1 MTTRGELIEQSLAL
15 VAERHGDPGPQI
27 YARLFAAFPETEALF
42 VRDTT
47 GAIRGEMLAVTF
59 QCLLDVTG
67 SGAYAANLIRAER
80 VNHEGVGVPPAAFAQ
95 FFPIVMETCRDL
107 LGEAWTP
114 QMDAAWADLLVE
126 LDAVIASVAQ

>member
-1 MTTRGELIEQSLAL
+1 MADRADLIARSLEL

-47 GAIRGEMLAVTF
+47 GAVRGEMLAVIF

-67 SGAYAANLIRAER
+67 PGAYAANLIRAER
-80 VNHEGVGVPPAAFAQ
+80 VNHEGVGVPADAFDR
-95 FFPIVMETCRDL
+95 FFWIVRDACRDL
-107 LGEAWTP
+107 SGPGWTGDV
-114 QMDAAWADLLVE
+114 DAAWTTRIE
-126 LDAVIASVAQ
+126 RVIARTP

>member
-1 MTTRGELIEQSLAL
+1 MADRADLIAQSLDL

-27 YARLFAAFPETEALF
+27 YARLFAAFLETEALF

-47 GAIRGEMLAVTF
+47 GAVRGEMLAVTF

-80 VNHEGVGVPPAAFAQ
+80 VNHEGVGVPPAAFIR
-95 FFPIVMETCRDL
+95 FFPIVMETCREL

-114 QMDAAWADLLVE
+114 EINAAWADLLAE
-126 LDAVIASVAQ
+126 LDAVIASAG